1 MKKMILFISLLLST
15 VGLSQAR
22 LGYTYDQVRKEYAN
36 DYGFDYF
43 TGYDEKLG
51 KYLEVFLSIGTAFY
65 YFNEE
70 NKCYVTSVIPNTKG
84 DLHFYIQKFN
94 DEYVIVDGNNWL
106 MYTNGETIGIE
117 LDYTE
122 DGYFFLFYY
131 K

>member
-1 MKKMILFISLLLST
+1 MKKMILFISLLVST
-15 VGLSQAR
+15 VSLSQAR
-22 LGYTYDQVRKEYAN
+22 LGYTYDQVRREYAN
-36 DYGFDYF
+36 DYGFEYF

-51 KYLEVFLSIGTAFY
+51 KYLEIFLSIGTAFY

-70 NKCYVTSVIPNTKG
+70 NKCYVTSVVPNTKG

-94 DEYVIVDGNNWL
+94 DEYVIVDANHWL
-106 MYTNGETIGIE
+106 MYTNGECIGIE

>member
-1 MKKMILFISLLLST
+1 MKKLLLLCSLLLST
-15 VGLSQAR
+15 ISFSQAR
-22 LGYTYDQVRKEYAN
+22 LGYTYNEIRTEYGTK
-36 DYGFDYF
+36 YQYEYI

-51 KYLEVFLSIGTAFY
+51 KYLQISLPVGTAFY
-65 YFNEE
+65 YFNSD
-70 NKCYVTSVIPNTKG
+70 NKCYITSVVPATKG

-106 MYTNGETIGIE
+106 MYTNGEKIGIE

-122 DGYFFLFYY
+122 NGYFFLFYY